1 MMAKLRVPHTYVLL
15 VGLIALAAVSTW
27 IIPAGSYDRIVEH
40 GREVVDPL
48 SYHRVEAD
56 PAGPGELFLAFPRGL
71 AEIAGIVFYI
81 FIIGGAFGVLNRTGV
96 VQSGVRAL
104 VRRFEGRKALVVP
117 VLTAVFAVGGGTIGI
132 AEETLVFIPALLL
145 LSRSLG
151 YDSLLAGGIAL
162 VGANAGFAAAYLNP
176 FTVGVAQ
183 GIVGLPLFSGMGF
196 RLGLWAVMTA
206 VTVAFLSR
214 YARRIAARPE
224 TSPVFELDRTRG
236 PLADPQDEGTHSR
249 RGALVLAALVAAL
262 ALLVSGALAWRWGI
276 LELSGLFFGLAL
288 VAGPL
293 GGLSLDETVRSFIA
307 GAADITYAALI
318 VGLARGT
325 LVILRDASVLD
336 TITHAMVAA
345 IRGWS
350 TWLSALGIYA
360 VQNLLNFFVPSGSG
374 QAAVSMPILA
384 PLGDLVGV
392 TRQTNVLAYQLGNGL
407 TNVFVPTQGYFMA
420 ALGILRIP
428 WTTWVRWLLP
438 LLAIWLVVGGAAV
451 VLASLIRLGPF

>member
-1 MMAKLRVPHTYVLL
+1 MKLRVPHTYVLL
-15 VGLIALAAVSTW
+15 AGLMALAAASTW
-27 IIPAGSYDRIVEH
+27 IIPAGSYDRVVER

-48 SYHRVEAD
+48 SYHRVEAE
-56 PAGPGELFLAFPRGL
+56 PAGIGSLFLAFPRGL
-71 AEIAGIVFYI
+71 VEIAEIVFYI
-81 FIIGGAFGVLNRTGV
+81 FIIGGAFGVLARTGV
-96 VQSGVRAL
+96 IQSGVRSV
-104 VRRFEGRKALVVP
+104 VRRLGGRKALVVP
-117 VLTAVFAVGGGTIGI
+117 LLAFVFAVGGGTIGI
-132 AEETLVFIPALLL
+132 AEETLVFLPALLVL
-145 LSRSLG
+145 ARSLG
-151 YDSLLAGGIAL
+151 YDSLVAGGVAL
-162 VGANAGFAAAYLNP
+162 VGANAGFASAFLNP

-206 VTVAFLSR
+206 VTVVFLAR
-214 YARRIAARPE
+214 YARRVAARPE
-224 TSPVFELDRTRG
+224 TSLMYELDRASG
-236 PLADPQDEGTHSR
+236 PLAEAAEAPAP
-249 RGALVLAALVAAL
+249 GAGAPLVLAALAAGL
-262 ALLVSGALAWRWGI
+262 VLLVVGALAWGWGI
-276 LELSGLFFGLAL
+276 LELSGLFLGLAL
-288 VAGPL
+288 AAGPL
-293 GGLSLDETVRSFIA
+293 GGLSLDETAKSFIA

-325 LVILRDASVLD
+325 LVVLRDASVLD
-336 TITHAMVAA
+336 TITHALVAA

-350 TWLSALGIYA
+350 AWLSALGIYA

-407 TNVFVPTQGYFMA
+407 TNVLVPTQGYFMA

-438 LLAIWLVVGGAAV
+438 LLAAWLVIGGAAV
-451 VLASLIRLGPF
+451 VLASLLRLGPF

>member
-1 MMAKLRVPHTYVLL
+1 MKLRVPHTYVLL
-15 VGLIALAAVSTW
+15 AGLIVLAAVATW
-27 IIPAGSYDRIVEH
+27 IIPAGSYDRVVER
-40 GREVVDPL
+40 GREIVDPL
-48 SYHRVEAD
+48 SFHLVEAR
-56 PAGPGELFLAFPRGL
+56 PAGIGALFLAFPRGL
-71 AEIAGIVFYI
+71 LEIAEIVFYI

-96 VQSGVRAL
+96 IQAGVRST
-104 VRRFEGRKALVVP
+104 VRRLGGRKALVVP
-117 VLTAVFAVGGGTIGI
+117 LLAVVFAVGGGTIGI
-132 AEETLVFIPALLL
+132 AEETLVFLPALLVL
-145 LSRSLG
+145 ARTLG

-162 VGANAGFAAAYLNP
+162 VGANAGFASAFLNP

-196 RLGLWAVMTA
+196 RLALWVVMTA
-206 VTVAFLSR
+206 VTVVFLAR
-214 YARRIAARPE
+214 YARRVASRPE
-224 TSPVFELDRTRG
+224 TSLMYELDQVRG
-236 PLADPQDEGTHSR
+236 PIAEAAEDPAPGTR
-249 RGALVLAALVAAL
+249 APLVLAALVAAL
-262 ALLVSGALAWRWGI
+262 VLLVVGALAWGWGI

-288 VAGPL
+288 AAGPL
-293 GGLSLDETVRSFIA
+293 GGLSLDETAKSFIA

-336 TITHAMVAA
+336 TITHALVAA

-350 TWLSALGIYA
+350 AWLSALGIYA

-407 TNVFVPTQGYFMA
+407 TNVLVPTQGYFMA

-438 LLAIWLVVGGAAV
+438 LLAVWLVIGAGAV